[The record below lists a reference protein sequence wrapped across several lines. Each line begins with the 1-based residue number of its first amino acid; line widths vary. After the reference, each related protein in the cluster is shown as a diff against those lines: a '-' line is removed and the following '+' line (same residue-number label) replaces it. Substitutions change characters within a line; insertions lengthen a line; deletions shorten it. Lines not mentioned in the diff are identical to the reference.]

1 MKRFLFVVLFGMT
14 ILLDGC
20 GRNSDSKTA
29 VYTSR
34 NQSTEQNYYVVEEE
48 EEEYI
53 MPEPITCPRNTYY
66 QKTTLEAGDLHLT
79 KPMGVCAFNNQ
90 VIVCDNKENKL
101 VVFDMELNFVKEIK
115 TFAPDNEELC
125 EPNGITVF
133 EDKLYVLDAGN
144 NQVVILN
151 SEFEMEDTVD
161 LEFLEHFP
169 GGARYIDIA
178 VDKDGI
184 IYLCTNDYQNVYYVE
199 NGETKQ
205 SDCVLAG
212 SLSQYKGEVYALDNM
227 EIPKKEVKDGADIV
241 VAESGVNKL
250 YRLKKAEV
258 EEVKELPYKCTPT
271 DFIFLNGKM
280 VTIACSTAEIY
291 RFSENY
297 EVEQM
302 LGYFPFSTVD
312 SDIYMAALNDKDF
325 VITNPRKNKIY
336 YLHY

>member
-1 MKRFLFVVLFGMT
+1 MKRLFFAVLFSMVVL
-14 ILLDGC
+14 LSGC
-20 GRNSDSKTA
+20 GKNNDSKTV
-29 VYTSR
+29 VYTSG
-34 NQSTEQNYYVVEEE
+34 NKSTEEDYYVVEEE

-53 MPEPITCPRNTYY
+53 PPETISCPRNTYY
-66 QKTTLEAGDLHLT
+66 QKTTLEGVDLHLT
-79 KPMGVCAFNNQ
+79 KPMGVCTFNNQ

-101 VVFDMELNFVKEIK
+101 VVFDMDLNFVKEIK
-115 TFAPDNEELC
+115 TFAPKNEALC
-125 EPNGITVF
+125 EPTGITVF

-151 SEFEMEDTVD
+151 SEFEMEETVD
-161 LEFLEHFP
+161 LEFLENFP

-178 VDKDGI
+178 VDKEGI
-184 IYLCTNDYQNVYYVE
+184 IYLSNNDFKNVAFVE
-199 NGETKQ
+199 NGESKQ
-205 SDCVLAG
+205 SDCVLSG
-212 SLSQYKGEVYALDNM
+212 SLGEYKGEVYALDNM
-227 EIPKKEVKDGADIV
+227 EIPKKEKKDGNDFV
-241 VAESGVNKL
+241 MAESGVNKL

-271 DFIFLNGKM
+271 DFMFLNDKM

-291 RFSENY
+291 RFTKDY

-302 LGYFPFSTVD
+302 LGYFPFSTID
-312 SDIYMAALNDKDF
+312 SDIYMAAMNDKDF